1 MRGKQEAGSRKQ
13 GLTVASR
20 HCVRRPQ
27 DLNVSFPSCFLPPAS
42 CFPRRDR
49 IRRPMVALTRFNPFR
64 VLVTHRNFRAFW
76 TGQTLS
82 LVGSWMQ
89 SMAIGWLALELSN
102 SAFVVGIVVASGSLP
117 ILVFSLHAGV
127 LVDRSDKKKLVT
139 YAQFL
144 LGVEAVLLWYLTVTG
159 HITVGALIVLSLY
172 GGAIASVE
180 IPARQALMIDLVGRD
195 DLRDAIAL
203 NSSGFNLARIIG
215 PAVGAFIIASAG
227 LAWCFAANAISYV
240 TVLIGLGRVK
250 LPPWQAPRMPGAPL
264 QQIREGLHYA
274 SHDRPVRA
282 ILELVTAFSVLGIPY
297 IALMP
302 VLARDRLGLGADGYG
317 FMLSILGIGGL
328 IGALALAAVGL
339 QIRRGPLVA
348 RTATTYAVLLII
360 LSFVRQPVIAYP
372 ILFATGF
379 LMIVNNAMANGMLQ
393 TMVPDEYR
401 GRLMSIYSMIVV
413 GLPQVLGAFSAGA
426 VAGLIGVQW
435 AIGVGAA
442 AMLVFA
448 WFVIRRYPE
457 VRAL

>member
-1 MRGKQEAGSRKQ
+1 
-13 GLTVASR
+13 
-20 HCVRRPQ
+20 
-27 DLNVSFPSCFLPPAS
+27 
-42 CFPRRDR
+42 
-49 IRRPMVALTRFNPFR
+49 MVALTRFNPFR

-76 TGQTLS
+76 IGQTLS

-89 SMAIGWLALELSN
+89 SMALGWLALELSN

-144 LGVEAVLLWYLTVTG
+144 LGVEAVLLWFLTVTDQV
-159 HITVGALIVLSLY
+159 TVGALIALSLY

-203 NSSGFNLARIIG
+203 NSSGFNLARIVG
-215 PAVGAFIIASAG
+215 PAIGAAIIANLG
-227 LAWCFAANAISYV
+227 LAWCFGANAISYV
-240 TVLIGLGRVK
+240 TVLIGLSHVR
-250 LPPWQAPRMPGAPL
+250 LPPWQPPRMPGAPL
-264 QQIREGLHYA
+264 QQIREGINYA
-274 SHDRPVRA
+274 RGERPVRA

-317 FMLSILGIGGL
+317 VMLSVLGIGGL
-328 IGALALAAVGL
+328 IGALALAAAGL
-339 QIRRGPLVA
+339 HIRRGPLVA
-348 RTATTYAVLLII
+348 RTATTYATLLLI
-360 LSFVRQPVIAYP
+360 LSFVREPMLAYP
-372 ILFATGF
+372 ILLMTGF

-401 GRLMSIYSMIVV
+401 GRLMSLYSMIVV

-435 AIGVGAA
+435 AIGGAA
-442 AMLVFA
+442 VMMMIFA
-448 WFVIRRYPE
+448 QLLLRRYPE
-457 VRAL
+457 VREL

>member
-1 MRGKQEAGSRKQ
+1 
-13 GLTVASR
+13 
-20 HCVRRPQ
+20 
-27 DLNVSFPSCFLPPAS
+27 
-42 CFPRRDR
+42 
-49 IRRPMVALTRFNPFR
+49 MVALTRFNPFR

-76 TGQTLS
+76 IGQTLS

-89 SMAIGWLALELSN
+89 SMALGWLALELSN

-117 ILVFSLHAGV
+117 ILMFSLHAGV

-159 HITVGALIVLSLY
+159 RVTVASLIALSFY

-215 PAVGAFIIASAG
+215 PAIGAFIIANLG
-227 LAWCFAANAISYV
+227 LAWCFAANAVSYV
-240 TVLIGLGRVK
+240 TVLIGLARVR

-264 QQIREGLHYA
+264 QQIREGLDYA
-274 SHDRPVRA
+274 RGSRPVRA

-317 FMLSILGIGGL
+317 LMLSILGIGGL
-328 IGALALAAVGL
+328 IGALALAAAGL
-339 QIRRGPLVA
+339 HIRRGPLVA
-348 RTATTYAVLLII
+348 RTATTYATLLLI
-360 LSFVRQPVIAYP
+360 LSFVRQPALAYP
-372 ILFATGF
+372 ILLATGF

-426 VAGLIGVQW
+426 VAGLIGVEW
-435 AIGVGAA
+435 AIGGAA
-442 AMLVFA
+442 VALLAFA
-448 WFVIRRYPE
+448 WFLLRRYPE
-457 VRAL
+457 VREL